1 MIDWKYVRRELADLG
16 LLALEVATLLAVL
29 ALVTGYLR

>member
-16 LLALEVATLLAVL
+16 LLALEVATLIVVL
-29 ALVTGYLR
+29 LFVTGRTP